1 MTPSSTLMQL
11 FAGENVPKRVSQGHQ
26 VEQESGWFV
35 FTAHLMSVQIND
47 GGPGDAC
54 HSLKQELSDDG
65 KAVTFSTNSG
75 THADWS
81 FLIEENYDEMSV
93 WPLIEWHAVNISM
106 TMNNSLL
113 CIGDIGQK

>member
-1 MTPSSTLMQL
+1 
-11 FAGENVPKRVSQGHQ
+11 
-26 VEQESGWFV
+26 
-35 FTAHLMSVQIND
+35 MSVQIND

-81 FLIEENYDEMSV
+81 FLIEENDDGMSV
-93 WPLIEWHAVNISM
+93 WPLTEWHAVNISM
-106 TMNNSLL
+106 TMNEFLVVYVGTLVKNNSV
-113 CIGDIGQK
+113 CEGAVCAPA